1 MWSFFQAFFRKMG
14 RGAGIDERYRG
25 GEVKIDAVFC
35 GEDGG
40 FVVGKDWGL
49 FGEWLLI
56 SLERRR

>member
-1 MWSFFQAFFRKMG
+1 M
-14 RGAGIDERYRG
+14 
-25 GEVKIDAVFC
+25 KIDAVFC